1 MTRKNRFIMATFSM
15 AFLFSGLNRSTSRAA
30 PKANPSPSQSA
41 PSDMQHDRHHKDEL
55 PRVVFLNQSAV
66 LIASKK
72 HKEKYKEHQTK
83 LIEMM
88 KMGVMVL
95 ACPDCMKQYGV
106 KASDLIDGVQVGKPG
121 QTQES

>member
-1 MTRKNRFIMATFSM
+1 MTRKKLFIIAIVSM
-15 AFLFSGLNRSTSRAA
+15 ALLISGLNRSDLRAA
-30 PKANPSPSQSA
+30 PKANPSPSA
-41 PSDMQHDRHHKDEL
+41 PSSMQHDQHHKDEL

-88 KMGVMVL
+88 NKGVMVL
-95 ACPDCMKQYGV
+95 VCPDCMKQYRV
-106 KASDLIDGVQVGKPG
+106 KASDLIDGVQVGKPE

>member
-1 MTRKNRFIMATFSM
+1 MTRKKLFIIAIVSL
-15 AFLFSGLNRSTSRAA
+15 ALLFSGLNRGNLRAA
-30 PKANPSPSQSA
+30 PKANPTPSS
-41 PSDMQHDRHHKDEL
+41 MQHDQHHKDEL

-72 HKEKYKEHQTK
+72 HKEKYKEHQTR

-88 KMGVMVL
+88 NKGVMVL